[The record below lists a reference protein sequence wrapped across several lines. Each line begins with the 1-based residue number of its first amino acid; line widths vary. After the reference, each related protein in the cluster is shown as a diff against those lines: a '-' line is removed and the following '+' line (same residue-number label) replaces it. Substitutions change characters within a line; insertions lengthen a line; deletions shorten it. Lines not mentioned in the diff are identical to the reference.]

1 RRFVALAGVDEYL
14 VSRSFGSNLAKYPSV
29 VFKVFIDGKEAA
41 RSPVMRIL
49 SPAWR
54 FDIEIPQGARKLSV
68 ISLDAGDGNREDYAD
83 WANAGF
89 VLER

>member
-1 RRFVALAGVDEYL
+1 
-14 VSRSFGSNLAKYPSV
+14 
-29 VFKVFIDGKEAA
+29 
-41 RSPVMRIL
+41 MRIL

-54 FDIEIPQGARKLSV
+54 FDVEIPQGARKLSV
-68 ISLDAGDGNREDYAD
+68 IAMDADDGNREDYAD